1 MKSHK
6 FDAVSFISGLVV
18 TVIGLL
24 FLIPNTTSDLID
36 FVTGIGIWF
45 WPILFL
51 AVGLAVIIPVLV
63 PKRTDELDTES

>member
-63 PKRTDELDTES
+63 PKRTDEPDTES